1 MSTENIKRRRTSGK
15 SPIVNVRIPREDMD
29 AIRAA
34 AKAKA
39 VSYSG
44 FIRAAAI
51 LAAREVNAESVSAS

>member
-1 MSTENIKRRRTSGK
+1 MSTENIKRQKRGV
-15 SPIVNVRIPREDMD
+15 SPIVNVRIPREDID

>member
-1 MSTENIKRRRTSGK
+1 MSTENIKRQKRGV

>member
-1 MSTENIKRRRTSGK
+1 MSTENIKRQKRGV
-15 SPIVNVRIPREDMD
+15 SPIVNVRSPREDMD